1 MRKNSLRLLAIA
13 ASFSI
18 ISCKDDAAK
27 TTEATPADSFSLDS
41 VKAAIAASN
50 ATFGDGF
57 ATGDSVAFA
66 SHYTSDGCI
75 SPSNFPK
82 MCGTSAIM
90 AYFNGGYK
98 MGIRGIKLTTEEVMG
113 GKEGV
118 IETGKYE
125 LFADKNMSID
135 KGKFIVMW
143 KQENGTWKMYRDV
156 WNTDLPAAPSK

>member
-1 MRKNSLRLLAIA
+1 
-13 ASFSI
+13 
-18 ISCKDDAAK
+18 
-27 TTEATPADSFSLDS
+27 
-41 VKAAIAASN
+41 
-50 ATFGDGF
+50 
-57 ATGDSVAFA
+57 
-66 SHYTSDGCI
+66 
-75 SPSNFPK
+75 

-135 KGKFIVMW
+135 KGKFIVIW
-143 KQENGTWKMYRDV
+143 KQENGKWKMFRDV